1 MVWYGFEQLG
11 TEFAQRRVS
20 HTGGT
25 VNTREDRPASTA
37 ADAPVLCIVDDDGS
51 TVELVREVA
60 EESGW
65 VAYGFERIEEA
76 RRFLSARQPTLLV
89 LDDDLP
95 DGRGGDLARE
105 LSEDPTRDVPVLVCT
120 AAHPTRQRE
129 IGEWAPVLSKPFD
142 IIDFERHLEA
152 RTDHIAKHPDTTG

>member
-1 MVWYGFEQLG
+1 M
-11 TEFAQRRVS
+11 S
-20 HTGGT
+20 
-25 VNTREDRPASTA
+25 TRYDRPAGTTG
-37 ADAPVLCIVDDDGS
+37 DPPVLCIVDDDGS

-76 RRFLSARQPTLLV
+76 RQFLSARQPTLLV

-105 LSEDPTRDVPVLVCT
+105 LRDDPTSDVPVLVCT
-120 AAHPTRQRE
+120 AAHPRRQRE

-142 IIDFERHLEA
+142 IFEFERHLEA
-152 RTDHIAKHPDTTG
+152 RAQHGTGRPDTTG

>member
-1 MVWYGFEQLG
+1 
-11 TEFAQRRVS
+11 VS
-20 HTGGT
+20 HTGGI
-25 VNTREDRPASTA
+25 VDTRYDRPESTA
-37 ADAPVLCIVDDDGS
+37 AEAPVLCIVDDDGS

-65 VAYGFERIEEA
+65 VAYGFERIEDA
-76 RRFLSARQPTLLV
+76 RRFLDARQPTLLV

-105 LSEDPTRDVPVLVCT
+105 LREDPTTDVPVLVCT
-120 AAHPTRQRE
+120 AAHPNRQRE

-142 IIDFERHLEA
+142 IFEFERHLEA
-152 RTDHIAKHPDTTG
+152 SAEHGVGRPDTTG

>member
-1 MVWYGFEQLG
+1 M
-11 TEFAQRRVS
+11 EFAQGYVS

-25 VNTREDRPASTA
+25 VSTRYDRPDTTTA
-37 ADAPVLCIVDDDGS
+37 EAPVLCIVDDDGS

-60 EESGW
+60 AESGW
-65 VAYGFERIEEA
+65 VAYGFARLEEA
-76 RRFLSARQPTLLV
+76 RRFLNARQPTLLV

-105 LSEDPTRDVPVLVCT
+105 LREDPTMDVPVLVCT

-142 IIDFERHLEA
+142 IFEFERHLEA
-152 RTDHIAKHPDTTG
+152 RAQHGAER